1 MEILQIL
8 RDFQQI
14 KPVTAC
20 LNAQF
25 KGFSMENQQ
34 LGDTPMPF
42 FFPETPPKRN
52 MSKEQITEVIR
63 ILTKILENVNIEFN
77 ELMAETK
84 GRFESIKNHMM
95 NLVKDHKGF
104 KKWKT
109 KSNNHNERRLNEKEN
124 DELKKKILE
133 LETSLKEK
141 EQVINSIIESKQ
153 R

>member
-1 MEILQIL
+1 
-8 RDFQQI
+8 
-14 KPVTAC
+14 
-20 LNAQF
+20 
-25 KGFSMENQQ
+25 
-34 LGDTPMPF
+34 
-42 FFPETPPKRN
+42 
-52 MSKEQITEVIR
+52 MSQEQITKVIG
-63 ILTKILENVNIEFN
+63 ILTKILENVNIEIN
-77 ELMAETK
+77 KLMAETK

-95 NLVKDHKGF
+95 NLVKDHKSF

-153 R
+153 RQMLHSEKENNAATKSKARKLEIMSNNVNLI

>member
-1 MEILQIL
+1 
-8 RDFQQI
+8 
-14 KPVTAC
+14 
-20 LNAQF
+20 
-25 KGFSMENQQ
+25 
-34 LGDTPMPF
+34 
-42 FFPETPPKRN
+42 
-52 MSKEQITEVIR
+52 MSQEQITEVIG
-63 ILTKILENVNIEFN
+63 ILTKILENVNIEIN
-77 ELMAETK
+77 KHMAETK

>member
-1 MEILQIL
+1 
-8 RDFQQI
+8 
-14 KPVTAC
+14 
-20 LNAQF
+20 
-25 KGFSMENQQ
+25 
-34 LGDTPMPF
+34 
-42 FFPETPPKRN
+42 
-52 MSKEQITEVIR
+52 MSQEQITEVIG
-63 ILTKILENVNIEFN
+63 ILTKILENVNIEIN
-77 ELMAETK
+77 KLMAETK

-95 NLVKDHKGF
+95 NLVKDHKSF

-141 EQVINSIIESKQ
+141 EQVINSINESKQ